1 MTHEEHLALETAF
14 IEGFRQAGDKQ
25 GFLRL
30 ARIPL
35 ELDRAGQP
43 GLKLMQVVIEDVVDV
58 GRASPGFASREL
70 VYHPLPATLVTM
82 RARLRFRYVS
92 ADHLSELGL
101 AELLDQ
107 PPPASVGHAHR
118 HDPRHY
124 HHHHDGEDHAHCH
137 AHPEGVVPQDGR
149 GGPASQAGP
158 EDQIER

>member
-14 IEGFRQAGDKQ
+14 IDGFRQAGDKQ

-101 AELLDQ
+101 GELLDQ
-107 PPPASVGHAHR
+107 PPPASMGHARR
-118 HDPRHY
+118 HDPRHD

-137 AHPEGVVPQDGR
+137 AHPEGLVPQDGR
-149 GGPASQAGP
+149 GRPASQAGP